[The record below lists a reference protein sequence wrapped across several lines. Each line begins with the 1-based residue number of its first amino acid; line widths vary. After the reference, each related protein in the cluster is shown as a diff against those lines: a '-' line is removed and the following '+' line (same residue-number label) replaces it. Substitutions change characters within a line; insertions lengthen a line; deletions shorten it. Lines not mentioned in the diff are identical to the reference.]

1 MKKVDTNMN
10 LQEQIRRILKE
21 ETKMNTR
28 LIRRLGMVDNEFY
41 RLMSTVYR
49 PDIICGY
56 YRSGEELLDV
66 VGAAVIEFMYFNHF
80 SDMVEDHTGKW
91 GEIYDE
97 MLNYINNKY
106 GDEIKKYYHINC
118 GN

>member
-1 MKKVDTNMN
+1 MN
-10 LQEQIRRILKE
+10 LQEQIIRILKE

-28 LIRRLGMVDNEFY
+28 LRRRLGVIDDKFY
-41 RLMSTVYR
+41 RLMSTFYR
-49 PDIICGY
+49 PDKICKY
-56 YRSGEELLDV
+56 KSGEELLDV
-66 VGAAVIEFMYFNHF
+66 VGEAVIEFMYFNHF
-80 SDMVEDHTGKW
+80 SDMEEDHTAKW
-91 GEIYDE
+91 GKIYDE